1 MVKISKPAR
10 EDLRQIY
17 DYIAKDSSHYAHE
30 VINTIIETIKLIEP
44 FPHKGR
50 IVPEIEDENIRETF
64 IYSYRIVY
72 RIRNSIE
79 VAAVI
84 HAKRN
89 FSNAIKDRL
98 S

>member
-17 DYIAKDSSHYAHE
+17 DYIAKDSRHYARE
-30 VINTIIETIKLIEP
+30 VVNSIIESIKLIEP
-44 FPHKGR
+44 FPRKGR
-50 IVPEIEDENIRETF
+50 TVPEIEDENIRET
-64 IYSYRIVY
+64 IIDSYRIVY
-72 RIRNSIE
+72 RIRDSIE
-79 VAAVI
+79 IAAII